1 MALTIF
7 PVAWSLF
14 TSLKSMTLL
23 DLMTHGGDYVGLKN
37 YVDIFRDSLF
47 WNAFKNSFL
56 FVGLSVVGQVAF
68 GLLLAI
74 VLHNKYIKG
83 RGVFRSLFL
92 IPWIITSVVAAY
104 SWIYILDANLGFLP
118 TLGYKSAL
126 IAWLGLGRKDWLTNP
141 TIVIYVLAVIN
152 IWKGTGFSI
161 LMQSAGLQS
170 IPAPLYESA
179 EVDGASSLQ
188 QFLFITIPLLLPF
201 ILVNLVMTTMITF
214 NVYDL
219 ILLITGGGP
228 SHVSEVLSLF
238 VYNTGFAQG
247 ELGYAA
253 ALSIVLLLINI
264 TVTLLYLIFLRSK
277 ETSQ

>member
-1 MALTIF
+1 VALTIF